1 LVILSQQNNTRLYF
15 SQLKRITNILILF
28 RCLKLTK
35 NLKLPNIHF
44 HPITYLFMILAFVT
58 VLFVQY
64 MFILIIVLIHEMGIF
79 LLVRLLGWRIRK
91 VMFWFFGGVMETDEY
106 LSRPIYEE
114 CLVVIAGP
122 IQHVLIHIGLFYFGD
137 IFLSE
142 QLLTQ
147 AHQYNVGILLFNLLP
162 IWPLDGGKLV
172 QLGLSLLFPFKRAY
186 QLILI
191 LSICV
196 IVCLLFV
203 GSLYIILTMS
213 GLVLGLFLLQENF
226 LE

>member
-1 LVILSQQNNTRLYF
+1 
-15 SQLKRITNILILF
+15 
-28 RCLKLTK
+28 
-35 NLKLPNIHF
+35 
-44 HPITYLFMILAFVT
+44 MILAFVT
-58 VLFVQY
+58 GLFVQY
-64 MFILIIVLIHEMGIF
+64 MLILSIVLIHEMGHF
-79 LLVRLLGWRIRK
+79 LIARLLGWRIRK
-91 VMFWFFGGVMETDEY
+91 VMLWFFGGVMETDEY

-226 LE
+226 LEWKRRHYIFIRFLLNRN